1 MCKDSGRRIFVSR
14 GISVADKV
22 LAAMAA
28 GCQLRDA
35 YESGFKYRAP
45 LYYRYLRHPDGRD
58 QLVAAGTISQLAASG
73 LIASTGGEIHR
84 ARSHD
89 VEIVLTPAGRERG
102 EAVKKFN
109 LDEFINEKPASPEK
123 KAEAQCRRVLRRL
136 SDASVRILDRH
147 WKGYKLVSAKPGFSS
162 IYEPVSR
169 ATFEACLPCLEK
181 YREPGERED
190 SYRLSAAGHAFVA
203 TIPAKRK
210 PQEAA

>member
-45 LYYRYLRHPDGRD
+45 LYYRYLRPPAGRD
-58 QLVAAGTISQLAASG
+58 LLVASGTISQLAASG

-89 VEIVLTPAGRERG
+89 VEIALTPAGRARG
-102 EAVKKFN
+102 AAVQKFD
-109 LDEFINEKPASPEK
+109 LDQFMNEIPDSPEK

-136 SDASVRILDRH
+136 SDGGVRVVDKI

-169 ATFEACLPCLEK
+169 ATFEACLPHLER
-181 YREPGERED
+181 YRESNESED

-210 PQEAA
+210 PQE